1 MQEPQFSDGGYDSAP
16 GRGGQ
21 TSPPAKE
28 KESFLSFLGELPV
41 LIITA
46 IVVAWLIKTFLVQ
59 PFFIPSSS
67 MEPTLLPGDRVLVS
81 KLSYRFGSPQPG
93 NIVVFIAP
101 QIAKGS
107 ETDYIKRIMATPGMK
122 VQEINGRM
130 AVNGRPKNEPY
141 TRADNPSASFGP
153 ATVPPGKVFVMGD
166 NRGNSRDS
174 RYFGPID
181 KKSLVGKAFFVYWP
195 PSRMGML
202 K

>member
-1 MQEPQFSDGGYDSAP
+1 MQEPQLSNGGFDPAP
-16 GRGGQ
+16 GDRAR

-28 KESFLSFLGELPV
+28 KDSFLSFLGELPV

-59 PFFIPSSS
+59 PFYIPSGS

-81 KLSYRFGSPQPG
+81 KLSYRFGEPKPG
-93 NIVVFIAP
+93 NVVVFIAP
-101 QIAKGS
+101 EIAEAG
-107 ETDYIKRIMATPGMK
+107 ETDFIKRIMATPGMT
-122 VQEINGRM
+122 VQEINARM
-130 AVNGRPKNEPY
+130 FVNGKLKNEPY
-141 TRADNPSASFGP
+141 TRADNSTASFGP

-166 NRGNSRDS
+166 NRANSKDS
-174 RYFGPID
+174 RYFGPIE

-195 PSRMGML
+195 PSRVGML